1 MTRRR
6 GRPARQYNVRVRTQR
21 RNPIDAEGLA
31 KAALEQAAIDNREN
45 PGRKNQR
52 RRRGRPHVTKRRK
65 EHHHDDLE

>member
-31 KAALEQAAIDNREN
+31 RAALEQAAIDNREN
-45 PGRKNQR
+45 SGRKTQH
-52 RRRGRPHVTKRRK
+52 RRRGRPHVSKRRK